1 MGEWILQYWIEA
13 IFGLV
18 AVGLSAG
25 YKRMNHRIKESSRKQ
40 EATNGG
46 VQALLRDR
54 IIQVYNHYYSKG
66 FCPIYAMENVEALYK
81 QYQALGGNGTVMELV
96 EKLRKLPTE
105 RV

>member
-1 MGEWILQYWIEA
+1 MDFIWQYWLETV
-13 IFGLV
+13 FGFV
-18 AVGLSAG
+18 TIGLGAG
-25 YKRMNHRIKESSRKQ
+25 YKRLNNRIKESNRKQ

-54 IIQVYNHYYSKG
+54 IIQVYNHYHVKG

-81 QYQALGGNGTVMELV
+81 QYRALGGNGTVTELV